1 LSRFLFIFSITP
13 NVCLE
18 PKVCARSAP
27 FGGRSGLNKV
37 GSLLRYP
44 GGKAKLLKPILF
56 ELLRADRRY
65 EYREPFFGGGA
76 VGLSYLAANPD
87 AHKIWLNDKDPGIA
101 SLWTAV
107 MWYPDDLKDRI
118 RGFQPTLEAFLEI
131 RERLRSV
138 KTMATRRDE
147 IVQVG
152 FEKLAIHR
160 MSYSGLGTMAG
171 GPLGG
176 RKPKSEKAI
185 GSRWNPDRL
194 CATVDARHERLAV
207 CDVRHAS
214 CTCLDFGQMIQ
225 DDSCPSVIYL
235 DPPYYDKGNEL
246 YQHSFARA
254 DHERLAKLL
263 RTSKHRWVLSYDD
276 CPEIR
281 KLYGWANLQVIDV
294 NYSITA
300 CKNRETGKKVSRTK
314 RELLILRDEVQV
326 SGVSDRDRIHSPGEW
341 VPTYF

>member
-1 LSRFLFIFSITP
+1 MRRLG
-13 NVCLE
+13 E
-18 PKVCARSAP
+18 
-27 FGGRSGLNKV
+27 SGLNKV

-44 GGKAKLLKPILF
+44 GGKAKLLRPVLF
-56 ELLRADRRY
+56 ELLRADRSY

-118 RGFQPTLEAFLEI
+118 RAFRPAPDLFDAI

-138 KTMATRRDE
+138 TTMVTRRDE
-147 IVQVG
+147 IVEVG

-160 MSYSGLGTMAG
+160 ISYSGLGTMAG

-176 RKPKSEKAI
+176 RKPTSAAAI
-185 GSRWNPDRL
+185 GSRWSPDRL
-194 CATVDARHERLAV
+194 CATVDALHQRLAF
-207 CDVRHAS
+207 CDARHAA
-214 CTCLDFGQMIQ
+214 CTCLDFRQVIQ

-246 YQHSFARA
+246 YQCSFTRA
-254 DHERLAKLL
+254 DHERLAGLL

-281 KLYGWANLQVIDV
+281 ELYGWANLQVIDV

-300 CKNRETGKKVSRTK
+300 CKNRETGKKVSQTK
-314 RELLILRDEVQV
+314 PELLILGDEVQV
-326 SGVSDRDRIHSPGEW
+326 SGVSDLDRIHFPGES